1 MSELKRCPFCNGFVT
16 ENEIDF
22 GEWSNMWSISCN
34 DCHASTGNHFKKQD
48 AIKAWNQRPYD
59 YDMPAIVRRVQQLET
74 QVTALLVLLD
84 GFRNADPYMEFSQA
98 WQDADKAGL
107 LGFLTSCKQPE

>member
-1 MSELKRCPFCNGFVT
+1 MYSIDEMVDICAKGDVVTPENAEYLRRNLEEFMS
-16 ENEIDF
+16 
-22 GEWSNMWSISCN
+22 
-34 DCHASTGNHFKKQD
+34 
-48 AIKAWNQRPYD
+48 
-59 YDMPAIVRRVQQLET
+59 YDMPAIVKKVQKLET

-84 GFRNADPYMEFSQA
+84 GFRNIDPYMEFSQA